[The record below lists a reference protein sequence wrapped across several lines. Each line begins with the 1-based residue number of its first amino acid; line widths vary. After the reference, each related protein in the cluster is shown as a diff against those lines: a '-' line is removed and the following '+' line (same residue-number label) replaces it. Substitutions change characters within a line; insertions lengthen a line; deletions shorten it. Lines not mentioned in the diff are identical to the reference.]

1 MNYKRHL
8 VIAFVLVALT
18 TVVAYFLLRIGY
30 QLPVQASQEATE
42 IDTLIQAHFG
52 LIAFL
57 FSLVAVLMLYGLVV
71 FRRREGDESD
81 GDHFHG
87 NTTLEIVWTVVPLIL
102 VAGFGTWGVMLLN
115 DLTMAEDNE
124 MRVHVQGQRW
134 SWNFSYPDLEVN
146 APANFRALTAL
157 EADPYDSNNVDL
169 ILPVNQPIVLE
180 MESVDVL
187 HSFWVPEFR
196 VKQDLVPGK
205 ITYLRFTPT
214 RETLEGPYKLVCAEI
229 CGGNHAY
236 MISAVY
242 VVSQACFDEAVVQ
255 QVPFDQATNCQQYL
269 NE

>member
-8 VIAFVLVALT
+8 GIAMVLVVIT

-30 QLPVQASQEATE
+30 QLPTQASQEATQ

-71 FRRREGDESD
+71 FRRREGDDGD
-81 GDHFHG
+81 GDHIHG
-87 NTTLEIVWTVVPLIL
+87 NTTLEIMWTVIPLIL

-115 DLTMAEDNE
+115 DLTKAEANE

-146 APANFRALTAL
+146 APANFRALTAV
-157 EADPYDSNNVDL
+157 EADIYDSNNVDL

-180 MESVDVL
+180 MEAVDVL

-214 RETLEGPYKLVCAEI
+214 LEGQFKLVCAEI

-242 VVSQACFDEAVVQ
+242 VVSQACFDEAVVE
-255 QVPFDQATNCQQYL
+255 QVPFDQAASCQQYL
-269 NE
+269 NQ